1 MSKYLKT
8 KEGSLESAVLEAMSP
23 AQQAAIAI
31 SKKEKEKTENN
42 FIHAAKMAKE
52 KGEKTF
58 TIGGK
63 EYDVEETIKTEKLV
77 GGQKKLDK
85 DGDGDIDG
93 KDFAAMRKKAKKEE
107 TVVEKVEYVE
117 YKFKSERDARAA
129 KKMLDAVQLMDFDIN
144 DDDISN
150 GELVVAG
157 GTDGD
162 EDFTKYHK
170 EILKK
175 FRQVKIL
182 AQEKNEEVKLQE
194 KPADYLELEFNS
206 SRDAAKAYD
215 YINNKLYTGG
225 HQPFNMQPN
234 EGSSLQFEDMDDA
247 DKVMAELKK
256 ARFKFKVYERESV
269 QEGFSPKQIK
279 MAIGVASDK
288 RYAGGN
294 MTGAVAAIDKIKK
307 GLSDHPQV
315 AAVLKRQNESLAEK
329 AARHITDMWKE
340 SASAKDKKEN
350 KKVKEEEEDDQQT
363 MTGKPA
369 AKIEVNPKSKSEK

>member
-1 MSKYLKT
+1 MSKYLET
-8 KEGSLESAVLEAMSP
+8 KKGSIESAVLEAMSP

-31 SKKEKEKTENN
+31 SKKEKEK
-42 FIHAAKMAKE
+42 
-52 KGEKTF
+52 
-58 TIGGK
+58 
-63 EYDVEETIKTEKLV
+63 EEEKLTDEELSAK
-77 GGQKKLDK
+77 QKKIDLNK
-85 DGDGDIDG
+85 NGKVDGDDL
-93 KDFAAMRKKAKKEE
+93 KKLRAKADKKEE

-117 YKFKSERDARAA
+117 YKFKNKNDAMKA
-129 KKMLDAVQLMDFDIN
+129 KKMLDAIQLMGFDIN
-144 DDDISN
+144 DDNISN
-150 GELVVAG
+150 GELAVDAG
-157 GTDGD
+157 KKDM
-162 EDFTKYHK
+162 TKYHK
-170 EILKK
+170 DVMKQFK
-175 FRQVKIL
+175 PKVMT
-182 AQEKNEEVKLQE
+182 QEK
-194 KPADYLELEFNS
+194 
-206 SRDAAKAYD
+206 
-215 YINNKLYTGG
+215 T
-225 HQPFNMQPN
+225 
-234 EGSSLQFEDMDDA
+234 EDDNLD
-247 DKVMAELKK
+247 
-256 ARFKFKVYERESV
+256 
-269 QEGFSPKQIK
+269 EGFSPKQIK

>member
-1 MSKYLKT
+1 MSKYLET
-8 KEGSLESAVLEAMSP
+8 KKGSIESAVLEAMSP

-107 TVVEKVEYVE
+107 VE
-117 YKFKSERDARAA
+117 
-129 KKMLDAVQLMDFDIN
+129 
-144 DDDISN
+144 
-150 GELVVAG
+150 
-157 GTDGD
+157 
-162 EDFTKYHK
+162 
-170 EILKK
+170 
-175 FRQVKIL
+175 
-182 AQEKNEEVKLQE
+182 LQE

-215 YINNKLYTGG
+215 YINNKLYTSG
-225 HQPFNMQPN
+225 HQPFDMQPN

-256 ARFKFKVYERESV
+256 AKFKFKVYERESV

-294 MTGAVAAIDKIKK
+294 MSGAVKVIDKIKK

-329 AARHITDMWKE
+329 AARHISDMWKE
-340 SASAKDKKEN
+340 SASAKDKKED
-350 KKVKEEEEDDQQT
+350 KKVKEEDEGSDTT

-369 AKIEVNPKSKSEK
+369 SKIAINPKSKEEK